1 MSGMRA
7 SRAILFVA
15 FAALLGAAGQASAQ
29 PASSGAPRSGA
40 TVGAPAGKQ
49 SKAAGRPR
57 LSDQAMRL
65 AVARIAD
72 ASFRIPFDEAPKL
85 TDTRII
91 GPTDASKTPG
101 PRETHYC
108 ASASVGPLPLVFRMA
123 SVRFIEQPDGKVQV
137 QTQIFMRSGRCQG
150 DGVKPFPELERARAA
165 RRKALGKTD

>member
-1 MSGMRA
+1 MPAWRIVLSAAFTVLLSAA
-7 SRAILFVA
+7 SEAVA
-15 FAALLGAAGQASAQ
+15 E
-29 PASSGAPRSGA
+29 PASGSAPRSGA
-40 TVGAPAGKQ
+40 TVQAPAAKP
-49 SKAAGRPR
+49 SRPTGRPR
-57 LSDQAMRL
+57 LSDHAMRL

-123 SVRFIEQPDGKVQV
+123 SVRFIEQPDGKVQI

-165 RRKALGKTD
+165 RRKAIGKTD